1 MEMREFRTAM
11 EEHARELGADYF
23 GVADLTPARDFI
35 VAQGGEFLGR
45 FPRAVSVGL
54 HLPEGIV
61 DELPRHAEPAVALTY
76 NFLVYSTVNSALD
89 RIALAMSRHL
99 QEAGFAALPVP
110 TTLTLNAARHQGLF
124 SQKLAA
130 HLAGLGWIGK
140 SCLLITPDHGPRV
153 RWVSVLTDAP
163 LEPGQPMDER
173 CRSCKL
179 CVEGCPAHTFSGA
192 KFVESESR
200 EARMNAQTC
209 YDYRE
214 GMYKVT
220 GARTCGMC
228 VYVCPYGRKKR
239 GQV

>member
-1 MEMREFRTAM
+1 L
-11 EEHARELGADYF
+11 EELRSQLERQARELGADYF
-23 GVADLTPARDFI
+23 GVADLAPARDFV

-45 FPRAVSVGL
+45 FPRAVSVGVR
-54 HLPEGIV
+54 LPEGIV
-61 DELPRHAEPAVALTY
+61 DELPRHGDPAVALTY

-89 RIALAMSRHL
+89 RIALAVSRQL
-99 QEAGFAALPVP
+99 QEAGFDALPVP
-110 TTLTLNAARHQGLF
+110 TTQTVNAGRHAGLF

-153 RWVSVLTDAP
+153 RWVSILTGAM
-163 LEPGQPMDER
+163 LEPGQSMSDR

-179 CVEGCPAHTFSGA
+179 CAEACPAHAFTGA
-192 KFVESESR
+192 RFVESEPR
-200 EARMNAQTC
+200 AARMNAQAC

-239 GQV
+239 G

>member
-1 MEMREFRTAM
+1 MNDLRRQLVGQ
-11 EEHARELGADYF
+11 ARELGADAF
-23 GVADLTPARDFI
+23 GVADLTLARDFI

-45 FPRAVSVGL
+45 FPRAVSVGVR
-54 HLPEGIV
+54 LPEGIV

-89 RIALAMSRHL
+89 RIALAMSRQL

-110 TTLTLNAARHQGLF
+110 TTQTVNSARYQGLF

-140 SCLLITPDHGPRV
+140 SCLLITLDHGPRM

-163 LEPGQPMDER
+163 LAPGQPMEER
-173 CRSCKL
+173 CRACKL
-179 CVEGCPAHTFSGA
+179 CVEACPAHAFSGA
-192 KFVESESR
+192 KFVASESR
-200 EARMNAQTC
+200 EARMNAQAC

-214 GMYKVT
+214 GMYKIT
-220 GARTCGMC
+220 GARICGMC
-228 VYVCPYGRKKR
+228 VYVCPHGRKKR
-239 GQV
+239 G

>member
-1 MEMREFRTAM
+1 MNDLRMELEAQ
-11 EEHARELGADYF
+11 AREMGADAF
-23 GVADLTPARDFI
+23 GVADLAPARGFI
-35 VAQGGEFLGR
+35 VTQGGEFLGR
-45 FPRAVSVGL
+45 FPRALSMGVR
-54 HLPEGIV
+54 LPEGIV
-61 DELPRHAEPAVALTY
+61 DELPRHAEAAVALTY

-89 RIALAMSRHL
+89 RIALAMSRQL

-110 TTLTLNAARHQGLF
+110 TTQTVNAARHQGLF

-163 LEPGQPMDER
+163 LEPGQPMAER

-179 CVEGCPAHTFSGA
+179 CVEACPAHAFTGA
-192 KFVESESR
+192 KFVETEAR
-200 EARMNAQTC
+200 EARMNAQAC

-214 GMYKVT
+214 GMFKVT

-239 GQV
+239 G

>member
-1 MEMREFRTAM
+1 MNDLQ
-11 EEHARELGADYF
+11 ARLAAEAASLGADYF

-45 FPRAVSVGL
+45 FPRAVSVGV

-89 RIALAMSRHL
+89 RIALAMSRRL
-99 QEAGFAALPVP
+99 QEAGFEALPVP
-110 TTLTLNAARHQGLF
+110 TTLTVNAARHHGLF

-163 LEPGQPMDER
+163 LEPGQPMEER

-179 CVEGCPAHTFSGA
+179 CVEVCPAHAFTGA
-192 KFVESESR
+192 KFVESEPR
-200 EARMNAQTC
+200 EARMNAQAC

-228 VYVCPYGRKKR
+228 VYVCPHGRKKR
-239 GQV
+239 G